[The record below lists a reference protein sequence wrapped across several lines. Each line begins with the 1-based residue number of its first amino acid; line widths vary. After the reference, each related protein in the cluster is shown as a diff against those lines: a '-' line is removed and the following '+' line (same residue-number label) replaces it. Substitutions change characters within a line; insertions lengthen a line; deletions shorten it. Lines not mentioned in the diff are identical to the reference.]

1 LDSDHLRIDADFLG
15 RDASEIRMRSD
26 LPFQHGFQDVTMTIR
41 LIFRAMAEERHR
53 DSLGQGLQQPQ
64 RKLLAMIFYDAVPL
78 V

>member
-1 LDSDHLRIDADFLG
+1 
-15 RDASEIRMRSD
+15 M
-26 LPFQHGFQDVTMTIR
+26 TMR
-41 LIFRAMAEERHR
+41 LIFCAMAEERHR